1 MALPNT
7 PFATRTAPQMVELD
21 QTFAAVAALGT
32 VSCTAVGTNSIA
44 LTPGTA
50 GPTISAYFNHLLVAF
65 VPAGASTGAVTA
77 QVSGLPSVNVYIQG
91 SPSVQAGASTI
102 PAGVLQFM
110 AYNSALNSG
119 NGGFQLLGSVLATAP
134 TAAGTLTA
142 GSLCTMDPYTLG
154 ATQTTAHGL
163 AGTPTVFTV
172 FLKCIAAGGDV
183 GYALG
188 DEVQTGPSGP
198 VGSGI
203 TTYIVYADATNI
215 NINTTSGAQPAIP
228 HKSTHTNSSMDPAKW
243 SLNVR
248 GFYVNP

>member
-1 MALPNT
+1 
-7 PFATRTAPQMVELD
+7 MVELD

-44 LTPGTA
+44 LTPGTG

-142 GSLCTMDPYTLG
+142 GSLCTMNPYTLG

-163 AGTPTVFTV
+163 AGAPTVFGV
-172 FLKCIAAGGDV
+172 FLKCLAGDA

-188 DEVQTGPSGP
+188 DEVQTGESGP
-198 VGSGI
+198 IGGGATSYV
-203 TTYIVYADATNI
+203 VYADATNI
-215 NINTTSGAQPAIP
+215 NINTTSGATPAIP
-228 HKSTHTNSSMDPAKW
+228 HKSTHINTAIAVASW

-248 GFYVNP
+248 GYYVNP